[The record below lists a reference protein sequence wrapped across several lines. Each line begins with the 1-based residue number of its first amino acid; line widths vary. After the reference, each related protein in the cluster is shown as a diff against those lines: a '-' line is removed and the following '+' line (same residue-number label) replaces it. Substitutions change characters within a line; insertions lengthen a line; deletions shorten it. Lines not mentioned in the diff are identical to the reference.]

1 MEWNE
6 EKAQEIINKHKSRF
20 SLRLTFKVIR
30 VTVALLVLFTVY
42 MVVLT
47 ASYDMSKI
55 GKRTEF
61 YQKLAIDW
69 TYPEL
74 TTGVGIDAL
83 KEITPFLTQKIEIP
97 LVRTIGSEEYIV
109 SHLSL
114 SKPLLNS
121 LTRIEIAKSYPYDTG
136 NQGFYFNLPYNPTS
150 DKKLTG
156 DYESDVWGTLERIHE
171 GNVADMAFSTTHYHS
186 PEDIIAL
193 LEPYDVTIQWMPLY
207 MGELK
212 QFTEGGWGGGE
223 DSMSLSQ
230 TWGLSG
236 GRLMDDDFR
245 GGSLTHSINENWVEE
260 SKEAMLTNMD
270 MMLNSHKRLAETLL
284 GTNYLQERYNYLQ
297 ENGFQT
303 YGAVVTGPVK
313 ELLKLKE
320 LEGIRTVIL
329 GEVEY
334 WNWTG
339 KE

>member
-6 EKAQEIINKHKSRF
+6 EKAQNIIKKHKNRF

-30 VTVALLVLFTVY
+30 VTVALFVLFTVY

-55 GKRTEF
+55 GKRTEL

-74 TTGVGIDAL
+74 TTGVGIDAS

-109 SHLSL
+109 SQLSL

-121 LTRIEIAKSYPYDTG
+121 LTRIEIAKSYPYGTG
-136 NQGFYFNLPYNPTS
+136 NQGFYFNLPYDPASGKQLN
-150 DKKLTG
+150 G
-156 DYESDVWGTLERIHE
+156 DYESDVWDTLERIHE
-171 GNVADMAFSTTHYHS
+171 GNVADMAFSTTQYHA

-193 LEPYDVTIQWMPLY
+193 LAPYDIAIQWMPLY

-223 DSMSLSQ
+223 DSMSLLR

-236 GRLMDDDFR
+236 GRLMDDDLR
-245 GGSLTHSINENWVEE
+245 GGSLTVSINENWVEE
-260 SKEAMLTNMD
+260 DKKAMLTNMD
-270 MMLNSHKRLAETLL
+270 MMLNNHKRLAETLL
-284 GTNYLQERYNYLQ
+284 ETDYLQERYDYLQ
-297 ENGFQT
+297 ENGFQA

-320 LEGIRTVIL
+320 VEGIQTVML
-329 GEVEY
+329 GEVKY

-339 KE
+339 KQ

>member
-6 EKAQEIINKHKSRF
+6 EKAQNIIKKHKSRF

-30 VTVALLVLFTVY
+30 VTVALLVIFTVY
-42 MVVLT
+42 MIVL
-47 ASYDMSKI
+47 ASSYDMSKI
-55 GKRTEF
+55 GKRTEL

-69 TYPEL
+69 TVPEL
-74 TTGVGIDAL
+74 TSGVGLDAS
-83 KEITPFLTQKIEIP
+83 KEITPFFTQKIEIP
-97 LVRTIGSEEYIV
+97 LVRAIGSEEYVV
-109 SHLSL
+109 SQLNL
-114 SKPLLNS
+114 SKPLFNS
-121 LTRIEIAKSYPYDTG
+121 WTRIEMERSYPHGTG
-136 NQGFYFNLPYNPTS
+136 NQGFYFNLPYDPTS
-150 DKKLTG
+150 GRQLNG
-156 DYESDVWGTLERIHE
+156 ENESGVWDTLARIHE
-171 GNVADMAFSTTHYHS
+171 GNVADMAFSTDQYYS
-186 PEDIIAL
+186 PSDIIAL
-193 LEPYDVTIQWMPLY
+193 LAPYDVTIQWMPLY

-223 DSMSLSQ
+223 DSMSLLQ

-245 GGSLTHSINENWVEE
+245 SGSLTHSINESWVEE

-270 MMLNSHKRLAETLL
+270 MMLNNHKRLAETLL
-284 GTNYLQERYNYLQ
+284 RTDYLQERYDYLQ
-297 ENGFQT
+297 EHGFQA

-320 LEGIRTVIL
+320 LEEIRTVML